1 MYDQN
6 EIADLAAALKQFTG
20 TESYTQYGSQI
31 RLTDGA
37 LFLAE
42 QAQAFWLIDL
52 FGNYL
57 VGLKNKEDFVCLK
70 IQTRSNQATVSIE
83 DGSDNVFAT
92 QEILYTDFPLSN
104 FTLYACWYGTS
115 WVVMLPSEY

>member
-1 MYDQN
+1 MCVQN
-6 EIADLAAALKQFTG
+6 EIANLAAALKQFTG

-31 RLTDGA
+31 KLTDGT

-52 FGNYL
+52 FGSYL
-57 VGLKNKEDFVCLK
+57 VGLRGKEEFVCLK
-70 IQTRSNQATVSIE
+70 LLTKSNRATVSIE
-83 DGSDNVFAT
+83 DGNDNTFAR
-92 QEILYTDFPLSN
+92 QEILYTDFPLSSL
-104 FTLYACWYGTS
+104 TLYACWYSTS